1 MPGTPGTRPRLT
13 GWTSVLCSLHRVS
26 TVLQVFANIM
36 EPLEEDEP
44 NSFQVKVDRSM
55 TRTEVVDQILRQIQ

>member
-1 MPGTPGTRPRLT
+1 
-13 GWTSVLCSLHRVS
+13 
-26 TVLQVFANIM
+26 M

-44 NSFQVKVDRSM
+44 NSFEVKVDRSM

>member
-1 MPGTPGTRPRLT
+1 M
-13 GWTSVLCSLHRVS
+13 
-26 TVLQVFANIM
+26 QVFANIM